1 VAIWMA
7 YALMVLILWG
17 LTGVTQKLS
26 TNYVSVSLTFV
37 CYAAA
42 YVPIA
47 AIVLWKQPLNWKIS
61 GAAWLLGLLSGILNG
76 LGSLTIF
83 AACRKGGK
91 ASVVTLLAALYPV
104 LTVALAVPL
113 LQESVRPREL
123 LAIALAIAAGVAL
136 SYEGKPSVQEAGGV
150 TSSHRRANQDPSDRQ
165 DW

>member
-1 VAIWMA
+1 MSIWMA

-47 AIVLWKQPLNWKIS
+47 TIILWKQPLNWNIS
-61 GAAWLLGLLSGILNG
+61 GTAWSLGLLSGMLNG

-83 AACRKGGK
+83 AACRRGGK
-91 ASVVTLLAALYPV
+91 ASIVTLLVALYPV
-104 LTVALAVPL
+104 LTIALAVLL
-113 LQESVRPREL
+113 LQETVRPREL
-123 LAIALAIAAGVAL
+123 LAMGLAICAGVAL
-136 SYEGKPSVQEAGGV
+136 SYEGKRADQGNQQSKIEDGV
-150 TSSHRRANQDPSDRQ
+150 NAEH
-165 DW
+165 